1 MQTVRA
7 AFSKISQHWRA
18 RALRRGRNSEIE
30 PGPKQNYF
38 KNLVFTLL
46 LLGLA
51 IILIG
56 SWAYCISEMHFK
68 RNGYIEDEAR
78 TGMGVGEVLSSHNDR
93 S

>member
-1 MQTVRA
+1 MQTLKA
-7 AFSKISQHWRA
+7 AFSKISQHWTT

-30 PGPKQNYF
+30 SGPKQRFF
-38 KNLVFTLL
+38 KNLLFTLL
-46 LLGLA
+46 LMALV

-56 SWAYCISEMHFK
+56 GWAYCISEVHFK

-78 TGMGVGEVLSSHNDR
+78 RGIGVEEVLSSHNER